1 MMRGMTLTRRELVH
15 SLGAAATLGWIDRTS
30 VGASTAQ
37 ETEDRIV
44 HMGGDGIALSPR
56 AYASLLDDLT
66 RNVEVRED
74 NYLLGGE
81 IERFEQHWATLL
93 GKEAAVF
100 MPSGTL
106 ANQLALRA
114 LAGNRRRVI
123 VPEMSHVY
131 NDTGDAC
138 QTLSALTLLP
148 LAAGTATFT
157 VEDG

>member
-1 MMRGMTLTRRELVH
+1 RAQRASQGK
-15 SLGAAATLGWIDRTS
+15 D
-30 VGASTAQ
+30 VG
-37 ETEDRIV
+37 
-44 HMGGDGIALSPR
+44 
-56 AYASLLDDLT
+56 
-66 RNVEVRED
+66 ED